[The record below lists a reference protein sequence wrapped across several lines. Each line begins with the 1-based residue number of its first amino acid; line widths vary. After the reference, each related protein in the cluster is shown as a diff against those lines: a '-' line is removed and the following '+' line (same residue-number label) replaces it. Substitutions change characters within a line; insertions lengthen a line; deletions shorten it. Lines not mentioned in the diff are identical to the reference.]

1 MGQTHLG
8 GKYIVFHLGSKLL
21 KYVKWKMSKFTINA
35 YIVYLEI
42 AVEQSLSVQF
52 LQPLKQKQNKQQ
64 KQEFGMN

>member
-21 KYVKWKMSKFTINA
+21 KYVKWKISKFTINT
-35 YIVYLEI
+35 YIAYLEI

-52 LQPLKQKQNKQQ
+52 L
-64 KQEFGMN
+64 

>member
-8 GKYIVFHLGSKLL
+8 GKYILFHLGSKLL
-21 KYVKWKMSKFTINA
+21 KYVKWKISKFTINA

-52 LQPLKQKQNKQQ
+52 FVASKTKTEQTTKVKI
-64 KQEFGMN
+64 